1 LGAIFFCYL
10 PEQEPGADEKIF
22 LGAIADQAAVAVE
35 NARLFAATRGKAA
48 LEERQRLARE
58 LHDSVSQA
66 LYAIAL
72 GTKATRKW
80 LDDDRAEVA
89 EPLDYV
95 LSLAKTGITEM
106 RALIFELHPVSLESE
121 GIIAALETQAAALE
135 ARNKIVVEADLCDEP
150 EAPLKAK
157 EALYRIAQE
166 SLHNTVKHARAGS
179 VGIKMGCASGWV
191 TLEISDDGL
200 GFDARS
206 EFPGHLDLRSMHER
220 ASSLGGTL
228 EAKTAPEK
236 GTQIC
241 ARTPV

>member
-58 LHDSVSQA
+58 LHDSIV
-66 LYAIAL
+66 L